1 MTGSS
6 IFSVLGPGLGS
17 LGGWCPQWLL
27 RGASPASLE
36 EPTPPQTLAAAQ
48 KVAGARGAGQ
58 RRLPEETQAQ
68 VRAAG
73 IAEQGPGSQGLA
85 SGLCF
90 FYTRP
95 QEGWGGK
102 AARPPCTTV
111 TSSLSP
117 QGEHSRHLLS
127 NPKSAS
133 NMPCALGQVT

>member
-6 IFSVLGPGLGS
+6 IFSVLEPGLGS

-36 EPTPPQTLAAAQ
+36 EPTSPQTLVAAQ
-48 KVAGARGAGQ
+48 KVAGAHGAGQ
-58 RRLPEETQAQ
+58 CRLPEETQAQ
-68 VRAAG
+68 VRAA
-73 IAEQGPGSQGLA
+73 ATTKRGPGGQGLA

-90 FYTRP
+90 FHVRP

-102 AARPPCTTV
+102 GTGHPCTVV

-117 QGEHSRHLLS
+117 QGG
-127 NPKSAS
+127 AF
-133 NMPCALGQVT
+133 

>member
-68 VRAAG
+68 VRAAA
-73 IAEQGPGSQGLA
+73 IAEQGPGGPGPSLWPLLL
-85 SGLCF
+85 LCQAPRRVGWEGGQTPMYNGNF
-90 FYTRP
+90 FP
-95 QEGWGGK
+95 QPTGG
-102 AARPPCTTV
+102 AF
-111 TSSLSP
+111 
-117 QGEHSRHLLS
+117 
-127 NPKSAS
+127 
-133 NMPCALGQVT
+133 